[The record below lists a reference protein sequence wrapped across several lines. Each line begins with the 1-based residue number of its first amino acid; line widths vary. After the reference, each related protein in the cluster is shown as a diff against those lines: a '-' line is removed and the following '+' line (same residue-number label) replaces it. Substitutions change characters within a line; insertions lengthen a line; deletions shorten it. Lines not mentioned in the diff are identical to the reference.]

1 MPTVNDVAQYI
12 LAKQDVDAGD
22 TISNMKLQ
30 KLVYYAQGFCLA
42 MTGNPLFPE
51 EIQAWEHG
59 PVSQDLY
66 HVYKAYGAG
75 SIPPPEKPIEEI
87 SAGFSEE
94 QLEVIDEVL
103 DVYGQFSA
111 WKLRNLTHEEPTWL
125 DRHGKADNTITK
137 SAMKEYFTT
146 RLLDD
151 DEEDTHA

>member
-12 LAKQDVDAGD
+12 LAKQDIDAGD

-42 MTGNPLFPE
+42 MTGEPLFDE
-51 EIQAWEHG
+51 EIHAWEHG
-59 PVSQDLY
+59 PVSPDLY
-66 HVYKAYGAG
+66 HAYKTYGAG
-75 SIPPPEKPIEEI
+75 SIPPPEKSVDEI
-87 SAGFSEE
+87 SANFREE

-125 DRHGKADNTITK
+125 DRYGKTDCEITK
-137 SAMKEYFTT
+137 PAMKEYFMT